1 MLLYLDFV
9 SYFSCYMKSS
19 VLAAVESVIWKREA
33 EAALAKRNNERPE
46 AENFTSRILN
56 TTSSLLLSYT
66 GWQEIHEEPIRS
78 DAASKIFRLVLRL
91 G

>member
-1 MLLYLDFV
+1 
-9 SYFSCYMKSS
+9 MKST

-33 EAALAKRNNERPE
+33 EAALAQRNNERPE
-46 AENFTSRILN
+46 AEYFTSRILN

-66 GWQEIHEEPIRS
+66 GWQEIRDEPIRS